1 MCIAMQPLVT
11 TWYLIVPLAYH
22 YATILMII
30 HGITFAAPGPQL
42 YIRIST
48 KGDRKRIDSGQA
60 MS

>member
-1 MCIAMQPLVT
+1 
-11 TWYLIVPLAYH
+11 
-22 YATILMII
+22 MII

-60 MS
+60 MSFLNIYMRKFNCDARSAHAKGLGA

>member
-1 MCIAMQPLVT
+1 
-11 TWYLIVPLAYH
+11 
-22 YATILMII
+22 MII
-30 HGITFAAPGPQL
+30 HGITFAIRGPQL

>member
-11 TWYLIVPLAYH
+11 RWCLIVPLAYH
-22 YATILMII
+22 YATILVII

-48 KGDRKRIDSGQA
+48 KGDRKRIDSG
-60 MS
+60 